1 VKGKQFFANQALT
14 WKNKKTHMQNTNTNM
29 SMSAYVHS
37 IISLVHMDKKDSLI
51 QSSPVNCLLKI
62 LSSEPVVLNSLSQ
75 LPYEL
80 QSLTII

>member
-1 VKGKQFFANQALT
+1 VKGKQFFLQTKHLLE
-14 WKNKKTHMQNTNTNM
+14 KKTHTQNTYTNM

-51 QSSPVNCLLKI
+51 QSSPVNRLLKI

>member
-37 IISLVHMDKKDSLI
+37 IISLVHMDKKDSFDA
-51 QSSPVNCLLKI
+51 
-62 LSSEPVVLNSLSQ
+62 
-75 LPYEL
+75 
-80 QSLTII
+80 IIPSGPLAQNIKQ